1 MAYVAPTLEQFKT
14 RFPSFANVPAATLE
28 MVFAEAVNAVG
39 ETWTERD
46 RPLAVM
52 YLAAHLLASEGYGV
66 SEAGDAAGGGGAA
79 TLGQVRKRK
88 VGDVETEFG
97 GVARSSAGDGGTGI
111 AGSYSTTEYGKRY
124 LRLLRLNHP
133 GPVTV

>member
-1 MAYVAPTLEQFKT
+1 MVYVPPTLDQFKT
-14 RFPSFANVPAATLE
+14 RFPSFANVPEATLE
-28 MVFAEAVNAVG
+28 MIFAEAVNAVG

-52 YLAAHLLASEGYGV
+52 YFAAHLLASEGYGV

-88 VGDVETEFG
+88 VGDVEVEFG
-97 GVARSSAGDGGTGI
+97 GVSRSSSGGGGVGT
-111 AGSYSTTEYGKRY
+111 AAWLSTTEYGKRY

-133 GPVTV
+133 GPLVV